1 MESLGEHI
9 LIELY
14 NCNSSLIDNAEE
26 LEILMLKA
34 ADIANATVVKSVFH
48 NFSPQGV
55 TGVVVVEES
64 HFAIHTWPEH
74 NYAAV
79 DLFTCSEEMDY
90 DAAYRFLE
98 KELGASKSSFKKVL
112 RGEKKHLLV
121 AGA

>member
-14 NCNSSLIDNAEE
+14 NCDKNLIDNSDL
-26 LEILMLKA
+26 LEKSMLKA
-34 ADIANATVVKSVFH
+34 AEIAKATVVKSVFH

-55 TGVVVVEES
+55 TGVIVVEES

-79 DLFTCSEEMDY
+79 DLFTCSEDMDY
-90 DAAYRFLE
+90 NAAYKFLE
-98 KELGASKSSFKKVL
+98 NELKAERSSFTKVL
-112 RGEKKHLLV
+112 RWEKKFL
-121 AGA
+121 

>member
-14 NCNSSLIDNAEE
+14 NCDKNLIDNSDL
-26 LEILMLKA
+26 LEKSMLKA
-34 ADIANATVVKSVFH
+34 AEIANATVVKSVFH

-55 TGVVVVEES
+55 TGVIVVEES

-79 DLFTCSEEMDY
+79 DLFTCSEDMDY
-90 DAAYRFLE
+90 DAAYKFLE
-98 KELGASKSSFKKVL
+98 KELKAERSSFTKVL
-112 RGEKKHLLV
+112 RGENKFL
-121 AGA
+121 G

>member
-1 MESLGEHI
+1 MISLGEHI

-14 NCNSSLIDNAEE
+14 NCDRELIDNSDL
-26 LEILMLKA
+26 LEVLMLKA
-34 ADIANATVVKSVFH
+34 AEVANAKVVKSVFH

-74 NYAAV
+74 GYAAV
-79 DLFTCSEEMDY
+79 DLFTCSEDMDY

-98 KELGASKSSFKKVL
+98 NELKAEKSSFKKVL
-112 RGEKKHLLV
+112 RGEKQFL
-121 AGA
+121 

>member
-14 NCNSSLIDNAEE
+14 NCNKELIDNSVLLEE
-26 LEILMLKA
+26 IMLKA
-34 ADIANATVVKSVFH
+34 AEVANATVVKSVFH

-55 TGVVVVEES
+55 TGVIVVEES

-90 DAAYRFLE
+90 NAAYKFLE
-98 KELGASKSSFKKVL
+98 KELQADRSSFSKVL
-112 RGEKKHLLV
+112 RGEKKFL
-121 AGA
+121 GE

>member
-1 MESLGEHI
+1 MKSLGEHI

-14 NCNSSLIDNAEE
+14 KCDKDLLDNSSLLEE
-26 LEILMLKA
+26 IMLKA
-34 ADIANATVVKSVFH
+34 AVIANATVVKSIFH

-90 DAAYRFLE
+90 DAAYIFLK
-98 KELGASKSSFKKVL
+98 KELKAERSSSTKVL
-112 RGEKKHLLV
+112 RGEKEFL
-121 AGA
+121 G

>member
-14 NCNSSLIDNAEE
+14 KCDKELIDNSKL
-26 LEILMLKA
+26 LETIMLKA

-55 TGVVVVEES
+55 TGVIVVEES

-79 DLFTCSEEMDY
+79 DLFTCSEDMNY
-90 DAAYRFLE
+90 DAAYKFLE
-98 KELGASKSSFKKVL
+98 KELKAERSSFTKVL
-112 RGEKKHLLV
+112 RGEKKFL
-121 AGA
+121 

>member
-1 MESLGEHI
+1 MTSLGEHI

-14 NCNSSLIDNAEE
+14 NCNKGLIDNSE
-26 LEILMLKA
+26 LLEKVMLKA

-55 TGVVVVEES
+55 TGVIVVEES

-79 DLFTCSEEMDY
+79 DLFTCSEDMDY
-90 DAAYRFLE
+90 DSAYKFLE
-98 KELGASKSSFKKVL
+98 KELKAERSSFTKVL
-112 RGEKKHLLV
+112 RGEKKFLK
-121 AGA
+121 

>member
-1 MESLGEHI
+1 MQSLGEHI

-14 NCNSSLIDNAEE
+14 NCNKEIIDNSDL
-26 LEILMLKA
+26 LEKLMLKA
-34 ADIANATVVKSVFH
+34 AKIANATVVKSVFH

-79 DLFTCSEEMDY
+79 DLFTCSENMDY
-90 DAAYRFLE
+90 EAAYRFLE
-98 KELGASKSSFKKVL
+98 KELEAERSSFTKVL
-112 RGEKKHLLV
+112 RGEKKFL
-121 AGA
+121 

>member
-1 MESLGEHI
+1 MQSLGEHI

-14 NCNSSLIDNAEE
+14 NCNKEIIDNSDL
-26 LEILMLKA
+26 LEKLMLKA
-34 ADIANATVVKSVFH
+34 AKIANATVVKSVFH

-79 DLFTCSEEMDY
+79 DLFTCSENMDY
-90 DAAYRFLE
+90 GAAYRFLE
-98 KELGASKSSFKKVL
+98 KELEAERSSFTKVL
-112 RGEKKHLLV
+112 RGEKKFL
-121 AGA
+121 